1 MAKKILII
9 EDEPRNLK
17 LFSDLLTR
25 FGYEIVEA
33 TDGEMGV
40 ESARS
45 THPDLILM
53 DIMMPKM
60 DGLEATRIIKADA
73 ATKHIPILALTSY
86 AMKGDRERTIEAG
99 CNGYIAKPVDI
110 GELLKAVKDYLTVGT
125 TPG

>member
-25 FGYEIVEA
+25 FGYEIAQA

-40 ESARS
+40 ESSR
-45 THPDLILM
+45 TMTPDLILM

-73 ATKHIPILALTSY
+73 TTKHIPILALTSY

-99 CNGYIAKPVDI
+99 CNGYLAKPVDI
-110 GELLKAVKDYLTVGT
+110 GELLKAVKEFL
-125 TPG
+125 PA

>member
-1 MAKKILII
+1 MPKKILII
-9 EDEPRNLK
+9 EDEPRNMK

-40 ESARS
+40 ESARF
-45 THPDLILM
+45 TAPDLILM

-73 ATKHIPILALTSY
+73 TTQHIPILALTSY
-86 AMKGDRERTIEAG
+86 AMKGDRERTLEAG
-99 CNGYIAKPVDI
+99 CNGYLAKPVDI
-110 GELLKAVKDYLTVGT
+110 GELLKAVKEFL
-125 TPG
+125 PA

>member
-1 MAKKILII
+1 MPKKILII
-9 EDEPRNLK
+9 EDEPRNMK

-40 ESARS
+40 ESARF
-45 THPDLILM
+45 TAPDLILM

-73 ATKHIPILALTSY
+73 TTQHIPILALTSY
-86 AMKGDRERTIEAG
+86 AMKGDRERTLEAG
-99 CNGYIAKPVDI
+99 CNGYLAKPVDI
-110 GELLKAVKDYLTVGT
+110 GALLKAVKEFL
-125 TPG
+125 PA